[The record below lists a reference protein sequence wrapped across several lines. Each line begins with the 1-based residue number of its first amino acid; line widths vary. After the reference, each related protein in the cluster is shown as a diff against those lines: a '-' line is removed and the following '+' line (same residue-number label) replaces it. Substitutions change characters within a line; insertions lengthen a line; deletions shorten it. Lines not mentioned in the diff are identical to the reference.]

1 MLAPLGAGPPRLLD
15 NHPVFTSRDIDQAR
29 ELVGRIFCAHGLEQ
43 TRALEHLDCHMHQ
56 VMLGALS
63 LNYLC
68 YGAEVEITPGCLRDF
83 YLIQIP
89 IAGHAEIHYGT
100 QHTLSSRS
108 EASVLS
114 PHQPVAMRWHA
125 DCAQVMLYIPR
136 TLLEQRMAETL
147 GGTCGPLDF
156 TLGLA
161 QNDGPAA
168 GWCQAVVDLARN
180 IDRHGTDWLQHETAV
195 ASLQDFLL
203 RGLIS
208 LQPHNQDERL
218 QAALAPAL
226 PRHVQRAQE
235 FIRAHADQAIT
246 VSDIAHAAC
255 VSVRALEEGFRRHL
269 DTTPI
274 AWLREMR
281 LLQVR
286 DHLRT
291 AAENSASV
299 SLHDVAHR
307 YGFFHLGRFAA
318 YYKARFGE
326 APSATLR
333 GRRN

>member
-1 MLAPLGAGPPRLLD
+1 MLAPLGVGPHRLLED
-15 NHPVFTSRDIDQAR
+15 HPVFTSRDIDEAR
-29 ELVGRIFCAHGLEQ
+29 QLVGRLFCAHGLEQ
-43 TRALEHLDCHMHQ
+43 TRSAEQLDCHMHQ
-56 VMLGALS
+56 VGLGALS

-89 IAGHAEIHYGT
+89 IAGEAVIRYGSQET
-100 QHTLSSRS
+100 RSNPS
-108 EASVLS
+108 EAVVLS
-114 PHQPVAMRWHA
+114 PHQPVAMRWHG

-156 TLGLA
+156 QLGLA
-161 QNDGPAA
+161 QNEGPTA
-168 GWCQAVVDLARN
+168 GWCHTVVDLARN
-180 IDRHGTDWLQHETAV
+180 IDHYGTSWLRHGAAA

-203 RGLIS
+203 HGLIS
-208 LQPHNQDERL
+208 QQPHNQGERL
-218 QAALAPAL
+218 RAALAPAL

-235 FIRAHADQAIT
+235 FIRAHAEQALT
-246 VSDIAHAAC
+246 VADIARAAC

-269 DTTPI
+269 DTTPN
-274 AWLREMR
+274 AWLREVR
-281 LLQVR
+281 LVQVR
-286 DHLRT
+286 EHLRT
-291 AAENSASV
+291 AADGGACV
-299 SLHDVAHR
+299 SLHDIAHR

-333 GRRN
+333 GR